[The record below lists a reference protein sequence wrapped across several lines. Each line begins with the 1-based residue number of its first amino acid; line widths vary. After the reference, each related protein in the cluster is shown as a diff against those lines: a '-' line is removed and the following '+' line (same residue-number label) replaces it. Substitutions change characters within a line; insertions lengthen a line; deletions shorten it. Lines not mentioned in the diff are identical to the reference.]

1 MPLTPE
7 FPGNL
12 RLAEIIDHNR
22 HRYRACSRSEKTTI
36 SNEIVQMIK
45 NENGRFLK
53 TSYEGDQRG
62 WVEVSDEVAREKVSH
77 GFRTKRQ
84 KSKSDW
90 DHESSSD
97 IQM

>member
-1 MPLTPE
+1 MFPE

-12 RLAEIIDHNR
+12 RLAEIIDHSR
-22 HRYRACSRSEKTTI
+22 SRYQTCSRRDKTII
-36 SNEIVQMIK
+36 SSEIVQMIK

-77 GFRTKRQ
+77 GFRTKTRRNITE
-84 KSKSDW
+84 SED
-90 DHESSSD
+90 ESSSSGGVK
-97 IQM
+97 M